1 MSNNS
6 SRIKTAVLL
15 AILILPA
22 GLVGCPGQGFPSST
36 DTCPEIGP
44 GIARFINDS
53 GLVAGDGGDYG
64 DPYENVVFVWDAA
77 AGFKI
82 VGPPRSSAVA
92 LNEAGQVLIKAI
104 PAETRSGCLV
114 WDAVHGLQDVGTI
127 GGRWS
132 EPIALNDNGLVLG
145 NSVRADW
152 VEHLILW
159 DAINGLRD
167 IGDLSEYGVVSLGA
181 QVSIADMNNSGI
193 IVGTIATVLDRF
205 NTWTSPRAFVWDP
218 QQGLQILDT
227 LGGDGSAANAINNKG
242 QVVGWSYVEDNY
254 TCHAFLWTED
264 SGMLDLHDLS
274 GGRSWAVDL
283 TDNGKV
289 LGTIEYS
296 DEHGSGSMGFYY
308 DSRRGMQRI
317 RAFGDLSSFYVEAI
331 NRHGQVVGQG
341 SIDNGG
347 YDHALLWDPTNGT
360 QDLGPACMEYP
371 AISGALDINASGQV
385 VGWIHSVQNNIDAY
399 VW

>member
-1 MSNNS
+1 MINDCSRMSP
-6 SRIKTAVLL
+6 AVLL

-22 GLVGCPGQGFPSST
+22 GLAGCPSLGIPSLT

-53 GLVAGDGGDYG
+53 GLVAGDGADYG
-64 DPYENVVFVWDAA
+64 DPNEDGVFVWDAS
-77 AGFKI
+77 AGLRI

-104 PAETRSGCLV
+104 PAETRSGCLL
-114 WDAVHGLQDVGTI
+114 WDAVHGIQDVGTL

-145 NSVRADW
+145 KSITDKGI
-152 VEHLILW
+152 EHLILW

-167 IGDLSEYGVVSLGA
+167 IGDLSEFGVVSFGA
-181 QVSIADMNNSGI
+181 QVSITDMNNSGT
-193 IVGTIATVLDRF
+193 IVGTLATVLDRF

-218 QQGLQILDT
+218 LQGLQILDT
-227 LGGDGSAANAINNKG
+227 LGGDGSAASAINNKG

-254 TCHAFLWTED
+254 TCHAFLWTEAG
-264 SGMLDLHDLS
+264 GMRDLHDLS

-283 TDNGKV
+283 TDNEKV
-289 LGTIEYS
+289 LGTIEYA
-296 DEHGSGSMGFYY
+296 DESGSGSMGFYW
-308 DSRRGMQRI
+308 DARRGMQRI
-317 RAFGDLSSFYVEAI
+317 RSFGEVSFFYVEAI

-341 SIDNGG
+341 SADNGG
-347 YDHALLWDPTNGT
+347 YDHALLWDLTNGT
-360 QDLGPACMEYP
+360 QDLGPACMAYP
-371 AISGALDINASGQV
+371 AISGALDINASGQI